1 VKIINNCLKK
11 EEFIHIQDLMTN
23 NFFPWYITWGVAS
36 NGKHDYQFTHTFYY
50 DSEVKSPYFNLLN
63 NILEI
68 LKPSSLIRIKA
79 NLLTKTDK
87 IIEHGYHIDTKIKNS
102 KTGIFYINTNN
113 GYTKFKNKKLIK
125 SEENKLIF
133 FDSSKEHTGTTCTDE
148 LFRIVIN
155 FVYTN

>member
-1 VKIINNCLKK
+1 MGIIQ
-11 EEFIHIQDLMTN
+11 IQ
-23 NFFPWYITWGVAS
+23 
-36 NGKHDYQFTHTFYY
+36 
-50 DSEVKSPYFNLLN
+50 
-63 NILEI
+63 
-68 LKPSSLIRIKA
+68 
-79 NLLTKTDK
+79 
-87 IIEHGYHIDTKIKNS
+87 KIKNS